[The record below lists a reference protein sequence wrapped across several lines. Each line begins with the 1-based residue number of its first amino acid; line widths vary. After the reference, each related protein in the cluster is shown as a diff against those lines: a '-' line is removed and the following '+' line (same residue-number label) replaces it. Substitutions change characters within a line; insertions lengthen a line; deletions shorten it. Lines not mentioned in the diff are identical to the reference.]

1 MFKNHLKIAWRNLL
15 KDRQFTLLNIL
26 GLSAGLACA
35 LLIFLWVNDERSYD
49 KFFANDNQVY
59 QVMEHRK
66 SDGDIKVS
74 DESSGLVSEVL
85 KAQMPQVQYAAS
97 LAPTEWFQKST
108 LSVGDKNIKAQG
120 QYAGK
125 DYFNIFSFKLLE
137 GDKSKVLADNSS
149 IVISDELAK
158 RLFGTT
164 ENIIGKAID
173 FQHDTTFFV
182 SGIFEKVPSHS
193 SQQFDFVLSFDYYFS
208 VQSWVK
214 TWGNTGPHNFVLL
227 KKGTDIHAFNKKI
240 AGLIAANANDTTR
253 SLFAARFSD
262 NYLLN
267 SFDHGSQVGSKI
279 IYVRLFS
286 LIAIFILAIACI
298 NFMNL
303 STAKAARRMKEV
315 GIKKV
320 VGAGRSQ
327 LVFQFLSE
335 SIMLTLMAMAFAVL
349 IVWLLLP
356 PFNQLTGK
364 QISLTP
370 DPKTIGSFLAI
381 ALIAGLLAGSY
392 PALYLSRFNP
402 LSVLKG
408 TLKTSFAE
416 ALSRKGLVVFQFTM
430 SAILIVA
437 VIIVYRQVQFIQSTN
452 PGYNKDNIV
461 RFDSEGS
468 IQGKEDEFIGE
479 MKRIPGVV
487 NASFTFNNMIGRNF
501 GVWGISWEG
510 KDPNADIY
518 FEGFGAGYDFIETM
532 DMHMKEGRSFSRNY
546 GDDYSKILLNEAA
559 IRAMHLKNPVG
570 KFITV
575 FGDKRQ
581 IIGVVK
587 DFHFESLHEPVK
599 PAYFTLQ
606 QNPGKNPWFKIMTR
620 IKANH
625 QQQTIASIQHLYES
639 FNPGFPFT
647 FNFLSEAYQK
657 QYDTETRIAT
667 LSKYFAAL
675 AIIISCLGLFGLA
688 AFTAQKRRKEIGVRK
703 VIGASVT
710 DITSMLSK
718 DFLRLVLIALCIA
731 FPASWWL
738 MNNWLQGFAYRVHI
752 SAGTFLLAG
761 ISIIVITLLT
771 IGYQSIRAAIANPV
785 KSLRT
790 E

>member
-1 MFKNHLKIAWRNLL
+1 MFKNHLKIAWRNLV
-15 KDRQFTLLNIL
+15 KDRQFTLLNVL

-49 KFFANDNQVY
+49 KFFANDDQLY
-59 QVMEHRK
+59 QVMEHRR
-66 SDGDIKVS
+66 SDGDVKVS
-74 DESSGLVSEVL
+74 DESSGLVSEIL

-97 LAPTEWFQKST
+97 LAPPEWFQEFT
-108 LSVGDKNIKAQG
+108 LSVGDKNIKARG

-125 DYFNIFSFKLLE
+125 DYFNIFSFKLLD
-137 GDKSKVLADNSS
+137 GDKNKVLADNSS

-158 RLFGTT
+158 KLFGTT
-164 ENIIGKAID
+164 ENIIGKPID

-182 SGIFEKVPSHS
+182 SGIFEKIPSRS

-227 KKGTDIHAFNKKI
+227 KKGSDLNAFNKKI
-240 AGLIAANANDTTR
+240 AGVIAANADDTTR
-253 SLFAARFSD
+253 SLFAAKFSD

-267 SFDHGSQVGSKI
+267 SFDHGSQVGSKL
-279 IYVRLFS
+279 IYVKLFS

-303 STAKAARRMKEV
+303 STAKASRRMKEV

-320 VGAGRSQ
+320 VGASRRQ

-335 SIMLTLMAMAFAVL
+335 SIILTLFALTFAVL

-356 PFNQLTGK
+356 QFNHLTGK
-364 QISLTP
+364 QIVLTP
-370 DPKTIGSFLAI
+370 DPTIISSFFLI

-392 PALYLSRFNP
+392 PALYLSKFNP
-402 LSVLKG
+402 LSILKG
-408 TLKTSFAE
+408 KLNTSVAE

-430 SAILIVA
+430 SSVLIVA
-437 VIIVYRQVQFIQSTN
+437 VIIIYQQVRFIQSTN

-461 RFDSEGS
+461 RFYSEGN
-468 IQGKEDEFIGE
+468 IPGKEDQFITE
-479 MKRIPGVV
+479 MKKIPGVV

-501 GVWGISWEG
+501 GVWGIGWEG

-532 DMHMKEGRSFSRNY
+532 GMQMKEGRSFSRNF

-559 IRAMHLKNPVG
+559 IKAMHLKNPVG
-570 KFITV
+570 KIVTV
-575 FGDKRQ
+575 FGNKRQ
-581 IIGVVK
+581 IIGIVK
-587 DFHFESLHEPVK
+587 DFHFESLHESVK

-606 QNPGKNPWFKIMTR
+606 QNPGKNPWFKMMVR
-620 IKANH
+620 IKPDH
-625 QQQTIASIQHLYES
+625 EQQTIAAIQNLYEKN
-639 FNPGFPFT
+639 NPGFPFT

-667 LSKYFAAL
+667 LSRYFAGL

-703 VIGASVT
+703 VIGASVR
-710 DITSMLSK
+710 DITGMLSK
-718 DFLRLVLIALCIA
+718 DFLKLVVIALCIA
-731 FPASWWL
+731 FPVSWWL
-738 MNNWLQGFAYRVHI
+738 MNNWLQGFAYRIHI
-752 SAGTFLLAG
+752 SAGVFLLAG
-761 ISIIVITLLT
+761 ISIILITLFT
-771 IGYQSIRAAIANPV
+771 ISYQSIKAAVANPV

>member
-15 KDRQFTLLNIL
+15 KDRQFTLLNVL
-26 GLSAGLACA
+26 GLSAGFVCA

-49 KFFANDNQVY
+49 KFFANDDQLY

-66 SDGDIKVS
+66 SGGEVKVS
-74 DESSGLVSEVL
+74 DESSGLVSEIL

-97 LAPTEWFQKST
+97 LVPTEWFQKST
-108 LSVGDKNIKAQG
+108 LTVGDKNIKAQG
-120 QYAGK
+120 EYSGK
-125 DYFNIFSFKLLE
+125 DYFNIFSFKLLQ
-137 GDKSKVLADNSS
+137 GDKNKVLADNSS

-158 RLFGTT
+158 KLFGTT
-164 ENIIGKAID
+164 EGIIGKPID

-182 SGIFEKVPSHS
+182 SGVFEKLPSHS
-193 SQQFDFVLSFDYYFS
+193 SQQFDFVLSFDYYYS

-214 TWGNTGPHNFVLL
+214 TWGNTGPHNFVVL
-227 KKGTDIHAFNKKI
+227 KKGTDVNAFNKKI
-240 AGLIAANANDTTR
+240 AGVIAANSDDATR
-253 SLFAARFSD
+253 SLFAAKFSE

-286 LIAIFILAIACI
+286 LIAIFILVIACI

-303 STAKAARRMKEV
+303 STAKASRRMKEV

-320 VGAGRSQ
+320 VGANRKQ

-335 SIMLTLMAMAFAVL
+335 SIILTLMAMVLAVL
-349 IVWLLLP
+349 IVCLLLP
-356 PFNQLTGK
+356 QFNHLTGK
-364 QISLTP
+364 EILLTP
-370 DPKTIGSFLAI
+370 DPKIIGSFFVI

-392 PALYLSRFNP
+392 PALYLSKFNP

-408 TLKTSFAE
+408 TLNTSIAE

-430 SAILIVA
+430 SSVLIVA
-437 VIIVYRQVQFIQSTN
+437 VIIIYQQVQFIQSTN
-452 PGYNKDNIV
+452 PGYNKDNIL

-468 IQGKEDEFIGE
+468 IQGKEDQFIAE
-479 MKRIPGVV
+479 MKKIPGVV
-487 NASFTFNNMIGRNF
+487 NASFTFNNMVGRIF

-532 DMHMKEGRSFSRNY
+532 GMQIKEGRSFSRNF
-546 GDDYSKILLNEAA
+546 GDEYSKVLLNESA
-559 IRAMHLKNPVG
+559 IRAMHSNNPVG
-570 KFITV
+570 KNITLL
-575 FGDKRQ
+575 GNKRQ
-581 IIGVVK
+581 VIGIVK

-599 PAYFTLQ
+599 PAYFSLQ
-606 QNPGKNPWFKIMTR
+606 APAKTSWYKIMVR
-620 IKANH
+620 IKATN
-625 QQQTIASIQHLYES
+625 QQQTIAAIQHLYES

-657 QYDTETRIAT
+657 QYDTETRIAM
-667 LSKYFAAL
+667 LSKYFAGL

-718 DFLRLVLIALCIA
+718 DFLRLVLIALCVA
-731 FPASWWL
+731 FPVSWWL
-738 MNNWLQGFAYRVHI
+738 MNNWLRGFAYRIHI
-752 SAGTFLLAG
+752 SAGVFLLAG
-761 ISIIVITLLT
+761 ISIILITLFT
-771 IGYQSIRAAIANPV
+771 ISYQSIKAAIANPV

>member
-15 KDRQFTLLNIL
+15 KDRQFTLLNVL

-35 LLIFLWVNDERSYD
+35 LFIFLWVNDERSYD
-49 KFFANDNQVY
+49 KFFVNDNQLY
-59 QVMEHRK
+59 QVMEHRN

-74 DESSGLVSEVL
+74 DESSGLVSEIL
-85 KAQMPQVQYAAS
+85 KAPMPQVQYAAS
-97 LAPTEWFQKST
+97 LAPPEWFQNFT
-108 LSVGDKNIKAQG
+108 LSVGDKNIKAKG

-137 GDKSKVLADNSS
+137 GDKNKVLADNSS

-158 RLFGTT
+158 KLFGTT
-164 ENIIGKAID
+164 ENIIGKPID

-182 SGIFEKVPSHS
+182 SGIFEKIPSHS

-208 VQSWVK
+208 VQNWVK

-227 KKGTDIHAFNKKI
+227 KKGTDLKAFNRKI
-240 AGLIAANANDTTR
+240 SGVIAANYDDTTR
-253 SLFAARFSD
+253 SLFAAKFSD

-267 SFDHGSQVGSKI
+267 SFDHGSQVGSKL
-279 IYVRLFS
+279 IYVRLFT
-286 LIAIFILAIACI
+286 LIAIFILVIACI

-303 STAKAARRMKEV
+303 STAKASRRMKEV

-320 VGAGRSQ
+320 VGANRKQ
-327 LVFQFLSE
+327 LIFQFLSE
-335 SIMLTLMAMAFAVL
+335 SIMLTLMAMFFAIM

-364 QISLTP
+364 QIALTP
-370 DPKTIGSFLAI
+370 GPKIIGSFLVI

-392 PALYLSRFNP
+392 PALYLSKFNP
-402 LSVLKG
+402 LSILKG
-408 TLKTSFAE
+408 SLNTSLAE
-416 ALSRKGLVVFQFTM
+416 ALSRKGLVVFQFAM
-430 SAILIVA
+430 SSILIVA
-437 VIIVYRQVQFIQSTN
+437 VIIIYQQVQFIQSTN

-461 RFDSEGS
+461 RFDSEGT
-468 IQGKEDEFIGE
+468 IQGREDEFIAE
-479 MKRIPGVV
+479 MKKIPGVV
-487 NASFTFNNMIGRNF
+487 NGSFTFNNMIGRNF
-501 GVWGISWEG
+501 GVWGIDWEG

-518 FEGFGAGYDFIETM
+518 FEGFGTGYDFIETM
-532 DMHMKEGRSFSRNY
+532 DMQMKEGRSFSRNY
-546 GDDYSKILLNEAA
+546 GDEYSKVILNEAA
-559 IRAMHLKNPVG
+559 VKAMHLKNPVG
-570 KFITV
+570 KNITL
-575 FGDKRQ
+575 FGNKRQ
-581 IIGVVK
+581 VIGIVK
-587 DFHFESLHEPVK
+587 DFHFESLHEAVK
-599 PAYFTLQ
+599 PAYFSLQ
-606 QNPGKNPWFKIMTR
+606 PPAKNPWYKIMVR
-620 IKANH
+620 IKADH
-625 QQQTIASIQHLYES
+625 QQQTIAAIQDLFEKD
-639 FNPGFPFT
+639 NPGFPFT

-667 LSKYFAAL
+667 LSKYFAGL

-703 VIGASVT
+703 VIGASVS

-718 DFLRLVLIALCIA
+718 DFLRLVVIALCIA

-738 MNNWLQGFAYRVHI
+738 MNNWLQGFAYRINI
-752 SAGTFLLAG
+752 SAGVFLIAG
-761 ISIIVITLLT
+761 VSIIMITLLT
-771 IGYQSIRAAIANPV
+771 IGYQSIKAAIANPV

>member
-1 MFKNHLKIAWRNLL
+1 MIRNHLKIAWRNLL
-15 KDRQFTLLNIL
+15 KDRQFTLLNVL

-35 LLIFLWVNDERSYD
+35 LLIFLWVNDEGSYD
-49 KFFANDNQVY
+49 KFFANDSQVY

-66 SDGDIKVS
+66 SDGDIKIS

-85 KAQMPQVQYAAS
+85 KNQMPQVQYAAS
-97 LAPTEWFQKST
+97 LAPPEWFQKFT
-108 LSVGDKNIKAQG
+108 LSAGDKNIKAKG

-137 GDKSKVLADNSS
+137 GDKNKVLADNSS

-158 RLFGTT
+158 KLFGTT
-164 ENIIGKAID
+164 ENIIGKPVD
-173 FQHDTTFFV
+173 FQHDTTFFI
-182 SGIFEKVPSHS
+182 SGVFEKLPSHS

-227 KKGTDIHAFNKKI
+227 KKGTDVNAFNKKI
-240 AGLIAANANDTTR
+240 GGVIAANADDTTR
-253 SLFAARFSD
+253 SLFAAKFSD

-267 SFDHGSQVGSKI
+267 SFDHGALVGSKI

-286 LIAIFILAIACI
+286 LIAIFILVIACI

-303 STAKAARRMKEV
+303 STAKASRRMKEV

-320 VGAGRSQ
+320 VGANRKQ
-327 LVFQFLSE
+327 LIFQFLSE
-335 SIMLTLMAMAFAVL
+335 SIMLTLLAMGFAVL
-349 IVWLLLP
+349 VVWLLLP
-356 PFNQLTGK
+356 QFNQLTGK
-364 QISLTP
+364 QISLAP
-370 DPKTIGSFLAI
+370 DPKIVGSFFAIVLA
-381 ALIAGLLAGSY
+381 AGLLAGSY
-392 PALYLSRFNP
+392 PALYLSKFNP

-408 TLKTSFAE
+408 TLNTSIAE
-416 ALSRKGLVVFQFTM
+416 AFSRKGLVVFQFTM
-430 SAILIVA
+430 SSVLIVA
-437 VIIVYRQVQFIQSTN
+437 VIIIYQQVRFIQSTN

-461 RFDSEGS
+461 RFDSEGN
-468 IQGKEDEFIGE
+468 IQGREDQFISE
-479 MKRIPGVV
+479 MKKIPGVV
-487 NASFTFNNMIGRNF
+487 NASFTFNNMIGRNY
-501 GVWGISWEG
+501 GVWGIGWEG

-532 DMHMKEGRSFSRNY
+532 DMQMKEGRSFSRNY
-546 GDDYSKILLNEAA
+546 GDDFSKVLLNEAA
-559 IRAMHLKNPVG
+559 IKAMHLKDPVG
-570 KFITV
+570 KTITV
-575 FGDKRQ
+575 FGDRRQ
-581 IIGVVK
+581 VIGIVK

-606 QNPGKNPWFKIMTR
+606 QNPGKNPWFKLMVR
-620 IKANH
+620 IKATD
-625 QQQTIASIQHLYES
+625 QQQTIAAIQRLYES

-703 VIGASVT
+703 VVGASVM

-718 DFLRLVLIALCIA
+718 DFLRLVVLALCVA
-731 FPASWWL
+731 FPVSWWL

-752 SAGTFLLAG
+752 GAGVFLIAG
-761 ISIIVITLLT
+761 ISIILITIIT
-771 IGYQSIRAAIANPV
+771 ISYQSIKAAITNPV

>member
-214 TWGNTGPHNFVLL
+214 TWGNTGPHNFVLF
-227 KKGTDIHAFNKKI
+227 KKGTDINAFNKKI

-253 SLFAARFSD
+253 SLFATRFSD

-392 PALYLSRFNP
+392 PALYLSKFNP

-501 GVWGISWEG
+501 GVWGIGWEG

-581 IIGVVK
+581 VIGVVK

-625 QQQTIASIQHLYES
+625 QQQTIASIQHLFES

-688 AFTAQKRRKEIGVRK
+688 AFTAQKRRNEIGVRK

>member
-349 IVWLLLP
+349 MVWLLLP
-356 PFNQLTGK
+356 SFNQLTGK
-364 QISLTP
+364 QISLTL

-392 PALYLSRFNP
+392 PALYLSKFNP

-408 TLKTSFAE
+408 TLKTSLAE
-416 ALSRKGLVVFQFTM
+416 AISRKGLVVFQFTM
-430 SAILIVA
+430 SAVLIVA

-501 GVWGISWEG
+501 GVWGIGWEG

-606 QNPGKNPWFKIMTR
+606 QNPGKNPWFKIMVR
-620 IKANH
+620 IKADH

>member
-1 MFKNHLKIAWRNLL
+1 MFKNYLKIAWRNLL
-15 KDRQFTLLNIL
+15 KDRQFTLLNVL

-49 KFFANDNQVY
+49 KIFANDSQLY

-66 SDGDIKVS
+66 TDGDIKVS

-85 KAQMPQVQYAAS
+85 KNQMPQVEYAAS
-97 LAPTEWFQKST
+97 LAPPEWFQKFT
-108 LSVGDKNIKAQG
+108 LSVGDNNIKAKG

-137 GDKSKVLADNSS
+137 GDKNKVLADNSS
-149 IVISDELAK
+149 IVISDELARK
-158 RLFGTT
+158 LFGTT
-164 ENIIGKAID
+164 ENIIGKPID

-182 SGIFEKVPSHS
+182 SGIFEKIPSHS

-227 KKGTDIHAFNKKI
+227 KKGTDLNAFNKKI
-240 AGLIAANANDTTR
+240 AGLIAANTDDTTR
-253 SLFAARFSD
+253 SLFATKFSD

-286 LIAIFILAIACI
+286 LVAIFILVIACI

-303 STAKAARRMKEV
+303 STAKASRRMKEV

-320 VGAGRSQ
+320 VGANRKQ
-327 LVFQFLSE
+327 LIFQFLSE
-335 SIMLTLMAMAFAVL
+335 SILLTLLAMVFAIV

-370 DPKTIGSFLAI
+370 DPNIVGSFLAI
-381 ALIAGLLAGSY
+381 TLIAGLLAGSY
-392 PALYLSRFNP
+392 PALYLSKFKP
-402 LSVLKG
+402 LFVLKG
-408 TLKTSFAE
+408 KLNTSIAE
-416 ALSRKGLVVFQFTM
+416 ALSRKGLVVFQFAM
-430 SAILIVA
+430 SSVLIVA
-437 VIIVYRQVQFIQSTN
+437 VIIIYQQVQFIQSTN

-468 IQGKEDEFIGE
+468 IQGKEDQFIAE
-479 MKRIPGVV
+479 MKKIPGVV

-501 GVWGISWEG
+501 GIWGIGWEG

-532 DMHMKEGRSFSRNY
+532 DMQMKEGRSFSRNY
-546 GDDYSKILLNEAA
+546 GDDFSKVLLNEAA
-559 IRAMHLKNPVG
+559 IKAMHLKNPVG
-570 KFITV
+570 KIITV

-581 IIGVVK
+581 VIGIVK
-587 DFHFESLHEPVK
+587 DFHFESLHEAVK

-606 QNPGKNPWFKIMTR
+606 QNPGKNPWFKLMVR
-620 IKANH
+620 IKPTN
-625 QQQTIASIQHLYES
+625 QQQTIAAIQHLYES

-667 LSKYFAAL
+667 LSKYFAGL

-703 VIGASVT
+703 VVGASVT
-710 DITSMLSK
+710 DITKMLSK
-718 DFLRLVLIALCIA
+718 DFLRLVVIALCVA

-738 MNNWLQGFAYRVHI
+738 MNNWLQGFAYRIHI
-752 SAGTFLLAG
+752 DTGVFLVAGL
-761 ISIIVITLLT
+761 SIILITLFT
-771 IGYQSIRAAIANPV
+771 ISYQSIKAAIANPV
-785 KSLRT
+785 NSLRS

>member
-15 KDRQFTLLNIL
+15 KDRQFTLLNVL

-49 KFFANDNQVY
+49 KFFANDDQLY
-59 QVMEHRK
+59 QVLEHRK
-66 SDGDIKVS
+66 SDGEVKIS
-74 DESSGLVSEVL
+74 DESSGLVSEIL
-85 KAQMPQVQYAAS
+85 RAQMPQVQYAAS

-108 LSVGDKNIKAQG
+108 LTVGDKNIKAQG

-125 DYFNIFSFKLLE
+125 DYFNIFSFTLLE
-137 GDKSKVLADNSS
+137 GDKNKVLADNSS

-158 RLFGTT
+158 KLFGTT
-164 ENIIGKAID
+164 ENIIGKPIN

-182 SGIFEKVPSHS
+182 SGIFEKLPSHS

-227 KKGTDIHAFNKKI
+227 KKGTNINAFNKKI
-240 AGLIAANANDTTR
+240 AGVIAANANDTTR
-253 SLFAARFSD
+253 SLFAAKFSD

-267 SFDHGSQVGSKI
+267 SFDHGSQVGSKVV
-279 IYVRLFS
+279 YVRLFS
-286 LIAIFILAIACI
+286 LIALFILVIACI

-303 STAKAARRMKEV
+303 STAKASRRMKEV

-320 VGAGRSQ
+320 VGANRKQ

-335 SIMLTLMAMAFAVL
+335 SIMLTLLAMALALLMVY
-349 IVWLLLP
+349 LLLSQ
-356 PFNQLTGK
+356 FNHLTGK
-364 QISLTP
+364 QITLTP
-370 DPKTIGSFLAI
+370 DPTIIGSFFII
-381 ALIAGLLAGSY
+381 ALMAGLLAGSY
-392 PALYLSRFNP
+392 PALYLSKFNP
-402 LSVLKG
+402 LTVLKG
-408 TLKTSFAE
+408 TLNTSIAE

-430 SAILIVA
+430 SSVLIVA
-437 VIIVYRQVQFIQSTN
+437 VIIIYQQVQFIQSTN

-461 RFDSEGS
+461 RLDSEGS
-468 IQGKEDEFIGE
+468 IQGNEDQFIVE
-479 MKRIPGVV
+479 MKKIPGVV
-487 NASFTFNNMIGRNF
+487 NGTYTFNNMIGRNY
-501 GVWGISWEG
+501 GVYGLGWEG
-510 KDPNADIY
+510 KNPNEDIY

-532 DMHMKEGRSFSRNY
+532 GMQMKEGRSFSRNY
-546 GDDYSKILLNEAA
+546 GDEYSKIILNEAA
-559 IRAMHLKNPVG
+559 TRAMHLKNPVG
-570 KFITV
+570 KNITL
-575 FGDKRQ
+575 FDSKRQ
-581 IIGVVK
+581 VIGIVK
-587 DFHFESLHEPVK
+587 DFHFESLHEAVK

-606 QNPGKNPWFKIMTR
+606 QNPGKNPWFKIMLR
-620 IKANH
+620 IRADH
-625 QQQTIASIQHLYES
+625 QQQTIAAIQNVYEKY
-639 FNPGFPFT
+639 NPGFPFT

-667 LSKYFAAL
+667 LSRYFAAL

-718 DFLRLVLIALCIA
+718 DFLGLVLIALCIA
-731 FPASWWL
+731 FPVSWWL
-738 MNNWLQGFAYRVHI
+738 MNNWLQGFAYRVRI
-752 SAGTFLLAG
+752 NPGVFLLAG
-761 ISIIVITLLT
+761 VSIIAITLLT
-771 IGYQSIRAAIANPV
+771 ISYQSLKAAIANPV